1 MRRLILSLVLVV
13 AYGGSALA
21 APCMRPAEV
30 QAFDIIGLKSA
41 LMVGAL
47 SCSQRN
53 QYDTFMTEFQPHIL
67 FEQHVMDAYF
77 RRTGGH
83 YGQEREDDY
92 VTLLANSQSEQ
103 GIAQGAVYCQSAASE
118 FTKVLDLKT
127 IDSLNT
133 FAASNPTPQPI
144 SLTLCRLH
152 TYHHS
157 VVRRMTVAETQTAT
171 HN

>member
-1 MRRLILSLVLVV
+1 
-13 AYGGSALA
+13 
-21 APCMRPAEV
+21 
-30 QAFDIIGLKSA
+30 
-41 LMVGAL
+41 
-47 SCSQRN
+47 
-53 QYDTFMTEFQPHIL
+53 
-67 FEQHVMDAYF
+67 
-77 RRTGGH
+77 
-83 YGQEREDDY
+83 
-92 VTLLANSQSEQ
+92 
-103 GIAQGAVYCQSAASE
+103 VYCQSAASE

-157 VVRRMTVAETQTAT
+157 VVRRMTVAETQTPT